1 MAAYIPEQGDIIMM
15 NFSPQAGHEQGGR
28 RPALVISNASFYRYT
43 HLGIVCPI
51 TTKIK
56 DYPMHVRLDERTKT
70 TGEILCEHV
79 KSLDLGARG
88 RLSMYRSARAT
99 LIFCRTISCRKSSN
113 ACGCPLIKT

>member
-28 RPALVISNASFYRYT
+28 CPALVISNASFYRYT

-56 DYPMHVRLDERTKT
+56 GYPMHVRLDERTKT

-88 RLSMYRSARAT
+88 AAYVETLPDDLLQEVLERVRLS
-99 LIFCRTISCRKSSN
+99 ID
-113 ACGCPLIKT
+113 

>member
-51 TTKIK
+51 KTKIK

-88 RLSMYRSARAT
+88 AAYVEALPDDLLQEVLERVRLS
-99 LIFCRTISCRKSSN
+99 ID
-113 ACGCPLIKT
+113 

>member
-15 NFSPQAGHEQGGR
+15 NFSPQASHEQGGR

-43 HLGIVCPI
+43 HLRIVCPI

-88 RLSMYRSARAT
+88 AAYVEALPDDLLQEVLERVRLS
-99 LIFCRTISCRKSSN
+99 ID
-113 ACGCPLIKT
+113 